1 MPRLYCPSLPRPP
14 PLAHHP
20 LPVFTKHGMQMK
32 ETKIEGQTER
42 ANKNF
47 GIKIS
52 VTFQTEKKIQTHK
65 QTETEAGE
73 VGAREMGL
81 EKTKV
86 NK

>member
-1 MPRLYCPSLPRPP
+1 
-14 PLAHHP
+14 
-20 LPVFTKHGMQMK
+20 MK

-65 QTETEAGE
+65 QTETEA